1 MVQPAVTGIQTSPQP
16 EVSPSGPE
24 LRQID
29 VDRIWP
35 NPNQPRKAFDQER
48 LEELAQSMKFDGVL
62 QPIVVRP
69 ANEPGHY
76 ELVAGERR
84 WRAAQVAGLLKVPAV
99 VREVR
104 DDQLLE
110 LALIENLQREDL
122 DPIESAEAFQTLV
135 EEMGLTQQEVGDRV
149 GKDRASIANLLRLL
163 NLPPFIQ
170 DQIKVGQLSV
180 GHGKVLLSVTNSD
193 LQKRLAARI
202 VREEL
207 TVRRLESIVKKLGS
221 ASPGIVTTGTRQ
233 RDPNVVA
240 AEEKLQRALG
250 TKVTIVPGKKGG
262 RLEIHYYSDE
272 ELDRLYQMLRGA
284 AARPS

>member
-1 MVQPAVTGIQTSPQP
+1 
-16 EVSPSGPE
+16 
-24 LRQID
+24 
-29 VDRIWP
+29 
-35 NPNQPRKAFDQER
+35 
-48 LEELAQSMKFDGVL
+48 MKFDGVL

-69 ANEPGHY
+69 AKEPGHY

-221 ASPGIVTTGTRQ
+221 ASPGIVTGGTRL

-272 ELDRLYQMLRGA
+272 ELERLYQILEATDRLKDVADNNVGL
-284 AARPS
+284 